1 MHPESTK
8 EQYLTKSGEEKI
20 VRCFQLIDPN
30 VDLAEVWLKEEPEED
45 DEQGLLNN
53 NDTPLDMPMIMYA
66 LRLIHESGPNGI
78 TQNELSTRMG
88 TNRLNARS
96 VCRCL
101 VRRKGVTFFLDNQ
114 GRQRITKFISKSFVK
129 SSQIQKVFD
138 ECEIFSANK
147 IANKSLIADEDKK
160 RKRNLDD
167 EDDGEDLKSKV
178 RRIKEAVA
186 GSSELKK
193 KQSEKEDCSEKVVSY
208 DDNQITT
215 IIERIYEIPG
225 LKLDMTNA
233 LDHGKLFF

>member
-1 MHPESTK
+1 MHPDSTK

-30 VDLAEVWLKEEPEED
+30 VDLAEVWLKEEPEDD

-53 NDTPLDMPMIMYA
+53 NNTPLDMPMIMHA
-66 LRLIHESGPNGI
+66 LRLIHESGPSGI

-114 GRQRITKFISKSFVK
+114 GRQRITKFISKSCVK

-167 EDDGEDLKSKV
+167 DGEDLKSNVK
-178 RRIKEAVA
+178 RIKEAVA
-186 GSSELKK
+186 ESSKLENKK
-193 KQSEKEDCSEKVVSY
+193 SEKENCSEKVVSY

-225 LKLDMTNA
+225 LKLDMTNT
-233 LDHGKLFF
+233 LDHGK